1 MGRHYSSSDDSCD
14 DHCGRARRSFH
25 RNARGR
31 DSHHEDY
38 RDGQRT
44 DRRSHLNDSD
54 DNHRPHRHYSNRNGQ
69 SRRRSPSPME
79 MVSVNTHH
87 IYDDRQHLKQLNIPT
102 KVNRSCTDITFLIL
116 FLMVIFLWSLVA
128 FVAIKNVNLENLMP
142 HKDSNGNLCGTR
154 HLTNKRILYIE
165 NLEQCV
171 TRESGKIFPT
181 FKCTRTFCVESCPNM
196 TSMSKESQFCTRDI
210 CTNYVLQSRE
220 FLGICI
226 PVGNCEP
233 SKTTEF
239 STASTPYPDTTREA
253 LTEVCDRLQAFSMAF
268 YIFWDVTDA
277 YPVIL
282 GLLGVALL
290 IAFVWTLLMRFF
302 ASVIVWT
309 SFYNFLI
316 VFGGLAVFTG
326 HKAYTLR
333 LIDPKSDINFETLND
348 LNYLKSRWYIWAGIS
363 GVLGL
368 LFLLMLVLLVFLRK
382 RVQIAIALIKQ
393 ASRAIASLPTLV
405 VFPVFPYILQA
416 AGLALLVALGF
427 IIQAVHNE
435 DNAKSTCIN
444 DFKNLDYVNN
454 GMAASFCGVLID
466 FLQHTVAIQIFNVFC
481 GTWLVLFINAFGYLV
496 VAHAVAKYF
505 WTHKSEEPQCMAVV
519 SSIGVIVR
527 YHLGTLALGSLVIT
541 ILGLVKAAV
550 EKFQHKARK
559 VNSSSC
565 MKTLL
570 RCCVCCLWLLTKSL
584 IYVNKNAYIMVAMYG
599 KSFCYSASKTFN
611 LIVSNI
617 LRALI
622 VTKVTNFIIFIAK
635 VTTTISI
642 SAITFFILHREDIR
656 SGLELK
662 EPKYIAAPVAAV
674 ALSSY
679 VLISCFFNVYNNVID
694 TLFLC
699 FLEDTNQNDGSRERP
714 YRMPSELL
722 RILGKKNYR
731 RREKK
736 N

>member
-14 DHCGRARRSFH
+14 DHCGRSFH

-54 DNHRPHRHYSNRNGQ
+54 DNHRPHRRYSNRNGQ
-69 SRRRSPSPME
+69 SRVLFSRRRSPSPME

-87 IYDDRQHLKQLNIPT
+87 IYDDRQHSKQLNIPT

-416 AGLALLVALGF
+416 AGLALLVALGL
-427 IIQAVHNE
+427 QYTMKTTRSLHA
-435 DNAKSTCIN
+435 STT
-444 DFKNLDYVNN
+444 
-454 GMAASFCGVLID
+454 SR
-466 FLQHTVAIQIFNVFC
+466 
-481 GTWLVLFINAFGYLV
+481 TWIML
-496 VAHAVAKYF
+496 
-505 WTHKSEEPQCMAVV
+505 TMEPQCMAVV

>member
-416 AGLALLVALGF
+416 AGLALLVALGL
-427 IIQAVHNE
+427 QYTMKTTRSLHA
-435 DNAKSTCIN
+435 STT
-444 DFKNLDYVNN
+444 
-454 GMAASFCGVLID
+454 SR
-466 FLQHTVAIQIFNVFC
+466 
-481 GTWLVLFINAFGYLV
+481 TWIML
-496 VAHAVAKYF
+496 
-505 WTHKSEEPQCMAVV
+505 TMEPQCMAVV

>member
-14 DHCGRARRSFH
+14 DHCGRSFH

-54 DNHRPHRHYSNRNGQ
+54 DNHRPHRRYSNRNGQ
-69 SRRRSPSPME
+69 SRVLFSRRRSPSPME

-87 IYDDRQHLKQLNIPT
+87 IYDDRQHSKQLNIPT

-416 AGLALLVALGF
+416 AGLALLVALG
-427 IIQAVHNE
+427 
-435 DNAKSTCIN
+435 
-444 DFKNLDYVNN
+444 
-454 GMAASFCGVLID
+454 
-466 FLQHTVAIQIFNVFC
+466 LQYT
-481 GTWLVLFINAFGYLV
+481 
-496 VAHAVAKYF
+496 
-505 WTHKSEEPQCMAVV
+505 
-519 SSIGVIVR
+519 
-527 YHLGTLALGSLVIT
+527 
-541 ILGLVKAAV
+541 
-550 EKFQHKARK
+550 
-559 VNSSSC
+559 
-565 MKTLL
+565 MKTTRSLHASTTS
-570 RCCVCCLWLLTKSL
+570 RTWIMLT
-584 IYVNKNAYIMVAMYG
+584 M
-599 KSFCYSASKTFN
+599 
-611 LIVSNI
+611 
-617 LRALI
+617 
-622 VTKVTNFIIFIAK
+622 VTNFIIFIAK